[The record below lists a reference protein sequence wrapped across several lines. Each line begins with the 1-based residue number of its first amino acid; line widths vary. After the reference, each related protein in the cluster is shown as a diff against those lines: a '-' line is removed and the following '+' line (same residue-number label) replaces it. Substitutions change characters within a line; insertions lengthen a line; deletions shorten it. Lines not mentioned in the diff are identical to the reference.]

1 MENMFSNICHLSH
14 QLGIHKHIERINIE
28 EFQNGGDSC
37 LGFDQANMKRVGNPV
52 ATNKFGLPNWNSSQN
67 GQTIT
72 GLEKGKIKLS

>member
-14 QLGIHKHIERINIE
+14 QHIFSNSLYVWSNI
-28 EFQNGGDSC
+28 
-37 LGFDQANMKRVGNPV
+37 KRVGNPV